1 MRAGRCASCG
11 KRGHDAAPG
20 GARCARSHQAVLAI
34 AERGLAIAER
44 GLSMREA
51 ARLFGVTVSSVHEE
65 LRRNPAA
72 WRRALDTG
80 AEIRAAEAARKPPRG
95 PRRDRPG
102 RPPSVLVDLA
112 VDAVANDRLS
122 LRDASWLYG
131 VSKQAIYQRMRRV
144 SRR

>member
-20 GARCARSHQAVLAI
+20 GARCARSHQAT
-34 AERGLAIAER
+34 LAIAER

-51 ARLFGVTVSSVHEE
+51 AQLFGITVSSIHEA

-72 WRRALDTG
+72 WRRSLDRT

-102 RPPSVLVDLA
+102 RPPSVLIDLA
-112 VDAVANDRLS
+112 VDAVASDRLS
-122 LRDASWLYG
+122 VRDASWSYG